1 MPGNYRCIF
10 KHFNCQP
17 LKHEKKQ
24 KIPKKKG
31 EDNDINCVQS
41 DIGLEN
47 GKPGDT
53 R

>member
-1 MPGNYRCIF
+1 MIDVYPSISIVNHMKMRRN
-10 KHFNCQP
+10 KNS
-17 LKHEKKQ
+17 KKFQ
-24 KIPKKKG
+24 KKG
-31 EDNDINCVQS
+31 EDNDIISVQS